1 MWTLINETYE
11 PATGMKV
18 NVDKTEG
25 LRCGRLK
32 ASIFDRE
39 ATSHNYNT
47 HNNETLLSISVG
59 RGYGIKWCKRGEY
72 IISLGVPIGW
82 DFSWWRAFWCAAC
95 EARWKLVFHTLHLF
109 KVIAQFCF
117 NVVFRLSSRLP
128 SRLSSVFHRP
138 SHASF
143 FTLLSLFLPS
153 FPRVTRERRTP
164 GCTSFAQETAR
175 AGQSCPDSSGSDPP

>member
-32 ASIFDRE
+32 ASIFNRE
-39 ATSHNYNT
+39 ATSHITTKPNYNT

-82 DFSWWRAFWCAAC
+82 DFSYGA
-95 EARWKLVFHTLHLF
+95 
-109 KVIAQFCF
+109 
-117 NVVFRLSSRLP
+117 
-128 SRLSSVFHRP
+128 
-138 SHASF
+138 
-143 FTLLSLFLPS
+143 
-153 FPRVTRERRTP
+153 
-164 GCTSFAQETAR
+164 TS
-175 AGQSCPDSSGSDPP
+175 G